1 MKRLAW
7 LWGAASL
14 AAAVMMAPSPARAQQ
29 RGRTDGPEG
38 SEYGKGGY
46 SRSSDSRFS
55 LEFNWGAAFAADATT
70 VRRGSVPLFL
80 GGTASLWGAEWYQF
94 DLSGAYVMQNGQW
107 SVLAGPRFRT
117 YGFPV
122 SFNVGL
128 KAGGFFIPDT
138 GLRFGLSPQVG
149 VDLFAANERL
159 VLGLGYALDVPIVG
173 SGDFRGI
180 MNRLFMNIGYR
191 F

>member
-14 AAAVMMAPSPARAQQ
+14 AAAVVVAPLPARAQE

-46 SRSSDSRFS
+46 SRASDSRFS
-55 LEFNWGAAFAADATT
+55 LELNWGAAFAADAST
-70 VRRGSVPLFL
+70 VRRGSVPLFF
-80 GGTASLWGAEWYQF
+80 GATASYWGADWYQF
-94 DLSGAYVMQNGQW
+94 DLSGAYVLQNEQW
-107 SVLAGPRFRT
+107 SVLVGPRFRT
-117 YGFPV
+117 RGFPL
-122 SFNVGL
+122 SLNAGL
-128 KAGGFFIPDT
+128 KAGGFILPDV

-149 VDLFAANERL
+149 VDLLTANERVL
-159 VLGLGYALDVPIVG
+159 LGLGYALDIPIVG
-173 SGDFRGI
+173 SGDFRGLT
-180 MNRLFMNIGYR
+180 NRLFMNVGYR